1 MPTHSLQ
8 FPIRVP
14 DDVLVELGEFTGL
27 FWSDVFGLEPFV
39 CEAIRNYINPPPPP
53 PQQQP
58 ATLSEAGYQWKELFL
73 PEGTRLRA
81 SFDRQQYFAIVEGA
95 EIKYGKHA
103 VSPSCFANLQGSG
116 NRNAWKAIW
125 LRLPGSD
132 AWLLADVCRAAR
144 KAAIA
149 RLLAGETQED
159 RRPPPAAIEPAQD
172 QVTQA
177 SKRRTASPAA
187 ADIERTRTGRQ
198 PTARQSAPRQPSLR
212 PPSAPAA
219 TPGNGTQPKNGS
231 GRGARRRKRRATK
244 HVSGNP

>member
-14 DDVLVELGEFTGL
+14 DDVLLELGEFTGK
-27 FWSDVFGLEPFV
+27 FWSDTFGLEPFV

-53 PQQQP
+53 PQQP
-58 ATLSEAGYQWKELFL
+58 AALSETGYQWKEVFL

-81 SFDRQQYFAIVEGA
+81 SFDRQQYFATVEGT

-116 NRNAWKAIW
+116 NRNAWKAVW

-144 KAAIA
+144 KAAIT
-149 RLLAGETQED
+149 RMLAGEAQED
-159 RRPPPAAIEPAQD
+159 SQRAHKAIEPAQD
-172 QVTQA
+172 HPTQP
-177 SKRRTASPAA
+177 SQRRTASPAA
-187 ADIERTRTGRQ
+187 RQ
-198 PTARQSAPRQPSLR
+198 TTPRLSSGR
-212 PPSAPAA
+212 PPGAPAA
-219 TPGNGTQPKNGS
+219 TPGNGTQSSSGS
-231 GRGARRRKRRATK
+231 GRSARRRKRRAAKTT
-244 HVSGNP
+244 S